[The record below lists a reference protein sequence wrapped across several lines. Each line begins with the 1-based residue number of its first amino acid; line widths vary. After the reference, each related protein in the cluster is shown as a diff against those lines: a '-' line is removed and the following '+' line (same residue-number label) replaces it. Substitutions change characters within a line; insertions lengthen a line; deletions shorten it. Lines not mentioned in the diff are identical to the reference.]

1 MAITGIAGGNGQYM
15 IIQESTSPN
24 GFISVRTND
33 WGFGTIKMYNAACP
47 QFQLNNSVFFDKT
60 KSVLFRSGGT
70 TYNVID
76 QKYIFFTE
84 TVPS

>member
-1 MAITGIAGGNGQYM
+1 MAISGIAGSNSQYM

-24 GFISVRTND
+24 GFVSVRPND
-33 WGFGTIKMYNAACP
+33 WGFGTVKVYNAACP
-47 QFQLNNSVFFDKT
+47 QFGLNNSVFFDKT
-60 KSVLFRSGGT
+60 QSKLFRSGST
-70 TYNVID
+70 TYNIID